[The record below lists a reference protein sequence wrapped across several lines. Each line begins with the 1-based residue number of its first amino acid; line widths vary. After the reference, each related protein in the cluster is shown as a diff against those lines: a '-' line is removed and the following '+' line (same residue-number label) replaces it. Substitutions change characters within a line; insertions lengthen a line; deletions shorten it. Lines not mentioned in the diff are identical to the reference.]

1 MRRYMETAIKKAEKG
16 IAKGEAPFGACIVRG
31 GKVLAVAHN
40 TVLSKKD
47 PTNHSEINAI
57 RTACRK
63 LGTRELKEATV
74 YSTTEPCPMCFS
86 AIHWAKISRIV
97 FGTRIRDV
105 KKLGFSE
112 LTISDRTMK
121 RKGGSKVRIRP
132 DFMRKECLELL
143 RLWKKKGERNPP
155 Y

>member
-1 MRRYMETAIKKAEKG
+1 MRKYMEMAIKKAEEG
-16 IAKGEAPFGACIVRG
+16 IRKGEAPFGACIVKG
-31 GKVLAVAHN
+31 GKILAVAHN

-47 PTNHSEINAI
+47 PTNHSEVNAI
-57 RTACRK
+57 RAACRK
-63 LGTRELKEATV
+63 LDNRKLKGCTV

-86 AIHWAKISRIV
+86 ASHWAKVSKIV

-121 RKGGSKVRIRP
+121 KKGGSKVRIKS
-132 DFMRKECLELL
+132 DFMRKECLALL
-143 RLWKKKGERNPP
+143 RLWKKSKVTP